1 MLKKF
6 NSLVQ
11 NIIQENETKDFIN
24 DLETQFYGNGN
35 YEEIEN
41 LLGKVKIEDYIVDFF
56 EYIPKNKEPYY
67 QYLVFQEGNPSAL
80 NFGSSMYKGDNISDM
95 LYDASVWLLDWSDY
109 LAETYTIND
118 LLEKMK
124 KSLYV

>member
-11 NIIQENETKDFIN
+11 NIIQEDETKDFIN
-24 DLETQFYGNGN
+24 SLETQFDSN

-41 LLGKVKIEDYIVDFF
+41 LLGEVKIEDYIVDFF

-95 LYDASVWLLDWSDY
+95 LYDASVWLLEWSDY

>member
-11 NIIQENETKDFIN
+11 NIIQENETKDIIN
-24 DLETQFYGNGN
+24 SLETQFDSNYG
-35 YEEIEN
+35 EIEN
-41 LLGKVKIEDYIVDFF
+41 LLGEVKIEDYIVDFF

-80 NFGSSMYKGDNISDM
+80 NFGSAIIYKGDNISDM

-124 KSLYV
+124 KSLHV

>member
-1 MLKKF
+1 MLTKF
-6 NSLVQ
+6 NTLVESILQ
-11 NIIQENETKDFIN
+11 NDETRDMI
-24 DLETQFYGNGN
+24 DQLETQYDT
-35 YEEIEN
+35 YEEQEN
-41 LLGKVKIEDYIVDFF
+41 HLGEVKIEDYIVDFF

-95 LYDASVWLLDWSDY
+95 IYDASVWLLDWSDY
-109 LAETYTIND
+109 LAEEYTIDD

-124 KSLYV
+124 KALHI